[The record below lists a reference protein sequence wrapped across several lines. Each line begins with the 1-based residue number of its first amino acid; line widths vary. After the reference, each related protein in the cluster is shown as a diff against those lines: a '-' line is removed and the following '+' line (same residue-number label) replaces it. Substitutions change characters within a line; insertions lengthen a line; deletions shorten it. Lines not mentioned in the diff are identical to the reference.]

1 MIVNL
6 TPHAITY
13 IHSDGNQTILPS
25 VGIARASQQITE
37 AGMSGEFRI
46 VEMQFGEPVGL
57 PDYAPGTQYVVSAI
71 TVAAAKAYG
80 RTTDD
85 LLLVADT
92 VRNEA
97 GQIIGC
103 RAFARA

>member
-6 TPHAITY
+6 TPHSITY
-13 IHSDGNQTILPS
+13 IHEDGNQTILPS
-25 VGIARASQQITE
+25 AGIARASQTMTE
-37 AGMSGEFRI
+37 AGMSGDFR
-46 VEMQFGEPVGL
+46 VVNMQFGEPVGL

-71 TVAAAKAYG
+71 TVSAARAYG

-103 RAFARA
+103 KAFARA

>member
-1 MIVNL
+1 MIINL
-6 TPHAITY
+6 TPHSITY
-13 IHSDGNQTILPS
+13 IHEDGHTTILPS
-25 VGIARASQQITE
+25 AGIARASQTMTE
-37 AGMSGEFRI
+37 AGMSGDFRI
-46 VEMQFGEPVGL
+46 VTMQFGEPIGL
-57 PDYAPGTQYVVSAI
+57 PDYTPGTQYVVSAI
-71 TVAAAKAYG
+71 TVAAARAYG

-103 RAFARA
+103 KAFARA